1 MYLFIHIHTYMY
13 VYLGTGLGFEMYILL
28 MTIEKINRPKLV
40 SIIYINNSQS
50 ETFFSFG
57 EYAAVSGNIF
67 EILEWRWESRGEE
80 SYWQPACKGPRMLLN
95 I

>member
-1 MYLFIHIHTYMY
+1 
-13 VYLGTGLGFEMYILL
+13 
-28 MTIEKINRPKLV
+28 MTIEKINHPKLV

-67 EILEWRWESRGEE
+67 EILEWRWER
-80 SYWQPACKGPRMLLN
+80 A
-95 I
+95 